1 MFTFNSCRL
10 VITILLLG
18 INTNPK
24 PLFKAECLFQ
34 QFSADILVR
43 HHIIH
48 HPQIHRLSKL
58 KNRMQSTQYIH
69 IIRLP
74 VTVARDFTSYTFL
87 NLFKLLCILCNYD
100 R

>member
-1 MFTFNSCRL
+1 MFTFNNCKL

-24 PLFKAECLFQ
+24 QLFKAEYLFQ

-43 HHIIH
+43 RHIIH
-48 HPQIHRLSKL
+48 YPRIRGLSKL
-58 KNRMQSTQYIH
+58 KSRMQSTQYIH

-74 VTVARDFTSYTFL
+74 VTVARDFTSYTF
-87 NLFKLLCILCNYD
+87 
-100 R
+100 